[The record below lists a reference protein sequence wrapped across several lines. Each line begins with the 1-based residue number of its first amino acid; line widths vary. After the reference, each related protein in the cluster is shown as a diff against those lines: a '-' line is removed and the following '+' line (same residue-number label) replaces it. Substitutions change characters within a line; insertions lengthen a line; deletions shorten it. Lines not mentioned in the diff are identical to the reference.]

1 MNENDPYT
9 HKSFAWTLWKFDV
22 SEILGPLS
30 VVFGPLSGIGRCT
43 KSSVVQD
50 WPFSV
55 IARCK
60 LLPEI

>member
-30 VVFGPLSGIGRCT
+30 VVFGLLSGIGRCT
-43 KSSVVQD
+43 KSSVVQNQ
-50 WPFSV
+50 PLYKIGRF
-55 IARCK
+55 
-60 LLPEI
+60 P